1 MKKNNILLMIF
12 AGVIITS
19 MPQSISN
26 HNIAFAQKT
35 NLESS
40 AAASSETLSDNKVEK
55 VETGEVDVKNLKN
68 GKYSV
73 PVNLT
78 NFYTGGPLWLMPQF
92 QKVQR

>member
-40 AAASSETLSDNKVEK
+40 AAASSETLSDNNVEK
-55 VETGEVDVKNLKN
+55 V
-68 GKYSV
+68 
-73 PVNLT
+73 
-78 NFYTGGPLWLMPQF
+78 
-92 QKVQR
+92 